1 MRFLEDSKGDVR
13 VKYFMYQLN
22 VNTTQQTANTKK
34 CDGYIKT

>member
-22 VNTTQQTANTKK
+22 VDITYQNANTKN
-34 CDGYIKT
+34 CDCYIKT